1 MKKLSKA
8 LLGLIAAVAMLFT
21 GLATGTAAVADTGGQ
36 TNNTYSITIN
46 NGTEGYTYEAYQV
59 FKGDLSGGTLS
70 NIQWGDGVDG
80 NALLTA
86 LQADETLKD
95 TFKGAENAAD
105 VAAKLSSD
113 NVQKFAEIVSKHV
126 TTSNQGEAKEPTD
139 DKYIISGLA
148 AGYYLVKNTKVPT
161 GVDAAYSKLIIKVTD
176 DVATDPKM
184 DKPKVTK
191 KVKDVNDSTGV
202 SGWQD
207 TADHDIDDWIDYKLD
222 GTLPADYDAYDTYS
236 YTFTDTLS
244 EGLTYNGSDESHKA
258 KVYVVNKG
266 DDGQEVETA
275 INGGYTVSA
284 VEKDTNLTNE
294 YKNGTTLTV
303 AFADLKSATVDGG
316 VKITKDSI
324 IRVRYQAQLND
335 HAKVGSTGN
344 PNEVT
349 LTYSNNPTKKGTG
362 TTAPD
367 KVTVFTFTLNVNKY
381 IDANPHTKAGAKFTL
396 WKFKDGQWTEVK
408 KYDKGEETT
417 FEFKGLDDGRYKLVE
432 DAAPA
437 GYNRM
442 ADLYFT
448 VAATH
453 TVKQET
459 DGDGKLK
466 LKSLTITV
474 TDASGTELT
483 GADIQQFTT
492 DMTSTTVNISTDIIN
507 HKGSTLPST
516 GGMGTV
522 ILYAAG
528 GVCLLAAGLWFGLRR
543 RTAR

>member
-36 TNNTYSITIN
+36 TNNTYSITIK

-59 FKGDLSGGTLS
+59 FKGDLSDSTLS
-70 NIQWGDGVDG
+70 NIQWGDGVNG
-80 NALLTA
+80 TELLAALKD
-86 LQADETLKD
+86 DETLKD
-95 TFKGAENAAD
+95 TFKNAKDAAD

-113 NVQKFAEIVSKHV
+113 NVQKFAEIVSDHV
-126 TTSNQGEAKEPTD
+126 TAAQSSVDSPTNGKYVISN
-139 DKYIISGLA
+139 LA

-176 DVATDPKM
+176 NVEAESKM

-191 KVKDVNDSTGV
+191 KVKDVNDSTGAV
-202 SGWQD
+202 SDWQD
-207 TADHDIDDWIDYKLD
+207 TADHDINDWIDYKLD
-222 GTLPADYDAYDTYS
+222 GTLPADYDAYNTYS

-244 EGLTYNGSDESHKA
+244 EGLTYDGNNESHKV

-266 DDGQEVETA
+266 ADGKEVETA
-275 INGGYTVSA
+275 ITDGYTVDA
-284 VEKDTNLTNE
+284 VKDDDGKLGAPYE
-294 YKNGTTLTV
+294 NGTTLTV

-324 IRVRYQAQLND
+324 IRVTYQAQLND

-349 LTYSNNPTKKGTG
+349 LTYSNNPTKEGTG

-381 IDANPHTKAGAKFTL
+381 VDSVSNKKPGAKFTL
-396 WKFKDGQWTEVK
+396 SKLKDGNWTEVK
-408 KYDKGEETT
+408 KYDSGTETT
-417 FEFKGLDDGRYKLVE
+417 FEFKRLDDGCYKLVE

-453 TVKQET
+453 TVDQEN
-459 DGDGKLK
+459 DGGNLE

-483 GADIQQFTT
+483 STDIQKFTT
-492 DMTSTTVNISTDIIN
+492 DMTSATVNISTDIIN

-528 GVCLLAAGLWFGLRR
+528 GMCLLAAGLWFGLRR